1 MVNGR
6 ALSLATLP
14 IVLRISSRFVAVGTP
29 DVTAVG
35 RYEGLHEGQG
45 VGTNVGS
52 DVGGPDG
59 AHVGIGVGLN
69 VGTNVGSDVGEP
81 DGAHVGIGVG
91 LDVGSALGSGNGG
104 KVGELVGTEIPPTR
118 CQLRIIKSTSVGK
131 KPFRIILIF
140 LLFIISQDQ
149 QKNSVAALPTRRPGK
164 SK

>member
-52 DVGGPDG
+52 DVGG
-59 AHVGIGVGLN
+59 
-69 VGTNVGSDVGEP
+69 P